1 MNMAKRHIFNNS
13 YHQMD
18 KRRIAIITFFHTEAS
33 LCLSKYMAI
42 QGTEVDCYVIADI
55 HHDKGFMPGIEYQK
69 ATKFPGIVKLT
80 SESAPELV
88 EDSNGISVT
97 YYLLRIISFSSR
109 LLPLNNIVFKRAL
122 KQIRNRRYD
131 AINIVGQWPWVSIF
145 HDGLKD
151 LNITHTFHEIGN
163 HEKNELLTPLLESV
177 IRDRSKVILL
187 SKATKVRFESIPGA
201 DLCKSKYTPMG
212 CFYTLL
218 LYQKDVKLD
227 MGLDLQKPTFLFY
240 GFLKPYKG
248 LDLFEKACRLM
259 DDIQD
264 QFNVIVAGAGSDPSL
279 PYFQSRINC
288 YVLNRYLSDQEMLYL
303 NKISHVVVLPYKTA
317 SQSGI
322 IPTSFMFGNPIIAT
336 NVGALAEAVTN
347 GVNGFV
353 VAPNDAEQFASAM
366 RRIIE
371 NKSTF
376 ESLRKGALK
385 FGHGDEYDWNNIAKE
400 TIDYLLENE

>member
-1 MNMAKRHIFNNS
+1 MEN
-13 YHQMD
+13 
-18 KRRIAIITFFHTEAS
+18 RRIAIITFFHTEAS
-33 LCLSKYMAI
+33 LCLAKYMAI

-55 HHDKGFMPGIEYQK
+55 HHDKGSMPGIDYHK
-69 ATKFPGIVKLT
+69 ATKIPGIVKLT
-80 SESAPELV
+80 SKSAPELV
-88 EDSNGISVT
+88 EDSKGISVT
-97 YYLLRIISFSSR
+97 YFLLRIISFSSR
-109 LLPLNNIVFKRAL
+109 LLPFNKIVFNRAI

-131 AINIVGQWPWVSIF
+131 AINIVGQWPCVSIF
-145 HDGLKD
+145 HEGLKD

-163 HEKNELLTPLLESV
+163 HEKNECLTPLLESV

-227 MGLDLQKPTFLFY
+227 TGLDLQKPTFLFY

-264 QFNVIVAGAGSDPSL
+264 QFNVIVAGAGSEPSL
-279 PYFQSRINC
+279 SYFQSRINC
-288 YVLNRYLSDQEMLYL
+288 FVLNRYLSDQEMLYL

-347 GVNGFV
+347 EVNGFIV
-353 VAPNDAEQFASAM
+353 SPNDAEQFASAM

-371 NKSTF
+371 DNATL
-376 ESLRKGALK
+376 ETLRKGALQ
-385 FGHGDEYDWNNIAKE
+385 FGHGDEYDWNSIAKE
-400 TIDYLLENE
+400 TIDFLLEK